1 MGRDEDSRQI
11 QIISLQIIA
20 HNQHL
25 FWRSCDRQNQ
35 RLMFLM
41 LLSVC
46 SNLFPM
52 VTSPFYSRKDAKVH
66 NYDLRRH
73 QNYKRV
79 FTYAITIAVTTC
91 EYANDQPIDYR
102 NIRAGALRK
111 REEK

>member
-1 MGRDEDSRQI
+1 
-11 QIISLQIIA
+11 
-20 HNQHL
+20 
-25 FWRSCDRQNQ
+25 
-35 RLMFLM
+35 MFLM
-41 LLSVC
+41 VLSVP

-52 VTSPFYSRKDAKVH
+52 VTSPIYSCKDGKVH

-73 QNYKRV
+73 QNYKRA
-79 FTYAITIAVTTC
+79 FTYAITTAVTTR